1 LLSSEKDSHSEP
13 RTQNSEPEAVP
24 LPLRPPV
31 LCPGCPHTGAFY
43 ALKRLG
49 FYRGTGEVSQNL
61 PGQILAKLK
70 RSGVVI
76 SGDIG
81 CYTLAVLPPLLAM
94 DSCGCM
100 GASIGGAMGME
111 KAGLANKV
119 VAVIG
124 DSTFLHSGMT
134 PLLDVVYNGGTI
146 TTIILDNSTTAMT
159 GHQEHPGTGRSVTGA
174 HARKV
179 NLETLVRGLGVEDVK
194 VVNAFA
200 VDEVSAAIRD
210 SVERDEPSVVIV
222 KGECSLKAKV
232 AGEPFVVDPALCDGC
247 GACLRTG
254 CPAIVLRD
262 EKAEIQAGICVGIEC
277 GVCAQVCPK
286 GAILAPG
293 VAGQR
298 TSDRGMGRSE
308 RG

>member
-1 LLSSEKDSHSEP
+1 
-13 RTQNSEPEAVP
+13 
-24 LPLRPPV
+24 V
-31 LCPGCPHTGAFY
+31 L
-43 ALKRLG
+43 
-49 FYRGTGEVSQNL
+49 N
-61 PGQILAKLK
+61 KLK
-70 RSGVVI
+70 VPVN
-76 SGDIG
+76 GDIG
-81 CYTLAVLPPLLAM
+81 CYTLGLIPPLSAIHT
-94 DSCGCM
+94 CGCM
-100 GASIGGAMGME
+100 GAGIGVAHGAL
-111 KAGLANKV
+111 KAGSRERH

-134 PLLDVVYNGGTI
+134 PLLDVVYNSGTI

-159 GHQEHPGTGRSVTGA
+159 GHQEHPGTGRSVRGA
-174 HARKV
+174 PARKV

-232 AGEPFVVDPALCDGC
+232 AGKSFVVDTALCDGC

-262 EKAEIQAGICVGIEC
+262 EHAEVQEDICVGIAC

-293 VAGQR
+293 DGV
-298 TSDRGMGRSE
+298 RGTGGRGSSSVPGPPTPDPSTERSE